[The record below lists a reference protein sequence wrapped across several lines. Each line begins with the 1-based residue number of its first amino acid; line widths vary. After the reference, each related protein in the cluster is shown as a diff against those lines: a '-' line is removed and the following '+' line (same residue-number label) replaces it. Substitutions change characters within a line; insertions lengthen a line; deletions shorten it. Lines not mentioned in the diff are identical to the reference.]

1 VSQRQLMY
9 EQLAAMQADL
19 GMRVKNSAANFLL
32 LRWPTTAAA
41 EAAYAALIK
50 AGILVRNVSGGPGL
64 AGCLRLTLG
73 DEQENAAVVAAFAA
87 ICRHKTDGLT

>member
-1 VSQRQLMY
+1 MK
-9 EQLAAMQADL
+9 
-19 GMRVKNSAANFLL
+19 VKNSAANFLL

-41 EAAYAALIK
+41 EVVYTALIK

-73 DEQENAAVVAAFAA
+73 NEQENAALIAA
-87 ICRHKTDGLT
+87 LEQL